1 MVETGALDLIYKSA
15 KAAYQGEWIAKI
27 DPATLSLNLA
37 TNAQNMGEAMN
48 NAIYIT
54 TMNPLITVAL
64 IEEIRRLQALYD
76 AKQDET
82 RHEVREADVH

>member
-1 MVETGALDLIYKSA
+1 MVEAGALDLIYKSA
-15 KAAYQGEWIAKI
+15 KAAYQGEWVAKI

-37 TNAQNMGEAMN
+37 AHANNMGEAMN

-64 IEEIRRLQALYD
+64 IEEIRRLQALY
-76 AKQDET
+76 ASTQPPAGDEI
-82 RHEVREADVH
+82 R

>member
-1 MVETGALDLIYKSA
+1 MVEAGALDLIYKSA
-15 KAAYQGEWIAKI
+15 KAAYQGEWVAKI

-37 TNAQNMGEAMN
+37 AHAENMGEAMN

-64 IEEIRRLQALYD
+64 IEEIRRLQSLYD
-76 AKQDET
+76 AKQDEA
-82 RHEVREADVH
+82 RPQVQ